1 MVRTNLNNFK
11 LDYFIESSKVTNRT
25 VPVEIAERDLFNR
38 RAAELKHQAS
48 DIQDETVVFDMFNQ
62 DETLP
67 APLTAGIKAPVLHA
81 FGAIEDKSR
90 PISATRPR
98 QLKLF
103 TKSELNAIKRR
114 KSSKL
119 SENLEKLV

>member
-11 LDYFIESSKVTNRT
+11 LEYFIESSQVTNRT
-25 VPVEIAERDLFNR
+25 GPVEIAERDLFNR
-38 RAAELKHQAS
+38 RAAEFKHQAS

-67 APLTAGIKAPVLHA
+67 VPLTVGIKAPVLHA
-81 FGAIEDKSR
+81 FGALEDKSR
-90 PISATRPR
+90 AISTTRPR

-114 KSSKL
+114 KSTKL